1 MEKLTQANNGLLLHA
16 INRLIGEVNE
26 LQIEVEKLKMHDATM
41 ALIDPSA
48 RNYVD
53 DNAVSNGKVD

>member
-41 ALIDPSA
+41 ALIDPGA